1 MYFYLFT
8 GFTVDFGQILT
19 RQKKNMVIW
28 FEFRLFIMPVKRHL
42 SNVINAISNGISTD
56 AFHSDFF

>member
-8 GFTVDFGQILT
+8 GFTVDFEQILT
-19 RQKKNMVIW
+19 RQKKNMVIR

-42 SNVINAISNGISTD
+42 SNVINAISNDISTD
-56 AFHSDFF
+56 AFHIDSC